1 MKNPK
6 VIAFYIIAILVIIG
20 VAILALTV
28 SGNSG
33 TFYLCLGIIAGVLA
47 IILSK
52 LIMSRKSKKK

>member
-6 VIAFYIIAILVIIG
+6 VLAFYI
-20 VAILALTV
+20 VAIIIIVA
-28 SGNSG
+28 GNSG
-33 TFYLCLGIIAGVLA
+33 AFYLCLGIIAGVVA